1 MLSDGSSLI
10 PSKKDV
16 VFTVFIP
23 WKVRRDIWGLI
34 TRHNARCWSVNS
46 FLKFSVPEEMLD
58 GSDYESAQLLDCHFL
73 SAQLQ
78 RYYCENECDS
88 GAEDPEKSSEQSGF
102 TEWFNYNGAVMWW
115 WRPSHTNSC
124 DVTTQTVTVVVLMIV
139 RAQSCTEIIFT
150 TIKCLYCRSV
160 GLGGTLEHQAVSSK
174 VFLGNIYAFI
184 ISAFISRQLPEQ
196 CCLWVSLIVVSFLS
210 KTHLSFLFKTYNWV
224 TASTV
229 I

>member
-34 TRHNARCWSVNS
+34 THHNARCWSVNS

-58 GSDYESAQLLDCHFL
+58 GSDYESTQLLDCHFP

-124 DVTTQTVTVVVLMIV
+124 DVTTQTVTVVVLMIS
-139 RAQSCTEIIFT
+139 RALRLFSQRLSACAAGQSGWG
-150 TIKCLYCRSV
+150 V
-160 GLGGTLEHQAVSSK
+160 ALEHQAVSSK

-196 CCLWVSLIVVSFLS
+196 CCLWVSLIVASFLS